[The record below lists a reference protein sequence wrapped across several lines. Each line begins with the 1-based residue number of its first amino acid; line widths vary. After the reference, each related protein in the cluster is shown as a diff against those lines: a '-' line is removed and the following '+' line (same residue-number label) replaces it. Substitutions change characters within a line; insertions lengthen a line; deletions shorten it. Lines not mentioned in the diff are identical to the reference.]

1 MRIREEI
8 AHSHPAMAGH
18 FPGNPIV
25 PGALLL
31 GRVMRAAVRAYGA
44 APKSLSAARFHVPLR
59 PGEPYDIE
67 LERAGKSEMK
77 FRVLRDAT
85 LVAAGTFQLDIPVS
99 R

>member
-1 MRIREEI
+1 MRIREEV
-8 AHSHPAMAGH
+8 AHSHPAVAGH

-31 GRVMRAAVRAYGA
+31 GRVARAAAKAYGA
-44 APKSLSAARFHVPLR
+44 TPKSLSAARFHVPLR

-67 LERAGKSEMK
+67 LEAGRGPALK
-77 FRVLRDAT
+77 FRVLCGAT
-85 LVAAGTFQLDIPVS
+85 LVAAGIFQLDIVS